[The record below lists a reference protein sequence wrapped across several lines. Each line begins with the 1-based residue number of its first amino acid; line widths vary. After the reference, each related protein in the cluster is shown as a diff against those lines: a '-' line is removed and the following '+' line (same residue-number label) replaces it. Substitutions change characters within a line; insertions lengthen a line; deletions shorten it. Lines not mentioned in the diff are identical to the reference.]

1 MLSPARTLEW
11 KNNGNSII
19 GKWVNF
25 HRVLRYF
32 IVISCDCA
40 CTGWP
45 SLTNTN
51 TTIFAPILLTSC
63 GQSINNHHPLLWREI
78 VTISF
83 LLLLRSN
90 LPRGCFPSL
99 TEEPV
104 IIHWLGDSGWGLPVW
119 EVWLGELSF
128 WLDQRYVYCC
138 CFSLIVTWS
147 MRPLDTHPVK
157 WSICMCHSC
166 STPLLCT
173 IIWSLWLRRFPL
185 YVI

>member
-32 IVISCDCA
+32 IVIPCDCA

-51 TTIFAPILLTSC
+51 TTIFAPILLTTF
-63 GQSINNHHPLLWREI
+63 GQSINNHHPLFWREI
-78 VTISF
+78 ATILF

-90 LPRGCFPSL
+90 LPWGCFPSL

-104 IIHWLGDSGWGLPVW
+104 IIHWLGDPGWVLSVW
-119 EVWLGELSF
+119 EVCMGELSVLIDLRCVVCVVLT
-128 WLDQRYVYCC
+128 WLSPD
-138 CFSLIVTWS
+138 
-147 MRPLDTHPVK
+147 
-157 WSICMCHSC
+157 
-166 STPLLCT
+166 
-173 IIWSLWLRRFPL
+173 
-185 YVI
+185 